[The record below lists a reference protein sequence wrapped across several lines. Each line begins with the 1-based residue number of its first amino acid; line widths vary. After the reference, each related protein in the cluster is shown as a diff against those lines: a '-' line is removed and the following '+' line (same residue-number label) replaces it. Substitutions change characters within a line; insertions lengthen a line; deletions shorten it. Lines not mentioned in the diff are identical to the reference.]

1 MLKRK
6 VQISGDALAQ
16 EIAGETVI
24 LDLASST
31 YFGIDETGTRIW
43 QLLKEGMDLQQ
54 IHELMLEEYEVSPD
68 ALETDILAFV
78 SQLQAAGLVCEVQN
92 Q

>member
-6 VQISGDALAQ
+6 LQISGDALAQ

-43 QLLKEGMDLQQ
+43 QLLKEGMDLQE
-54 IHELMLEEYEVSPD
+54 IHELMLAEFEVSPE
-68 ALETDILAFV
+68 ALETDIMAFV
-78 SQLQAAGLVCEVQN
+78 SQLQTAGLVGEAQD

>member
-6 VQISGDALAQ
+6 LQISGDALAQ

-43 QLLKEGMDLQQ
+43 QLLKEGMDLQE
-54 IHELMLEEYEVSPD
+54 IHELMLAEFEVSPE
-68 ALETDILAFV
+68 ALETDIMAFI
-78 SQLQAAGLVCEVQN
+78 SQLQTAGLVGEAQD